1 MFVPG
6 NNLFRLTSRHAL
18 LVIGAGLA
26 AIVVACGSDAAGDDI
41 DSSVAAAA
49 EAVRPSL
56 NAGAAAEADPAAGVQ
71 TDGPPGSVAAAAV
84 TSPAVQ
90 PDSAPV
96 ALALGPGVHDFTL
109 PSTDGENVRLSSF
122 LGEKSVV
129 IVFYRAFW

>member
-1 MFVPG
+1 M
-6 NNLFRLTSRHAL
+6 FRLTSRHAL
-18 LVIGAGLA
+18 LFIGAGLA

-41 DSSVAAAA
+41 DSSVAAVV
-49 EAVRPSL
+49 AVRPSL
-56 NAGAAAEADPAAGVQ
+56 TAGAAAEADPPAGVR
-71 TDGPPGSVAAAAV
+71 TDGPPDSVAAAAV

-109 PSTDGENVRLSSF
+109 PSTDGKNVRLSSF

>member
-41 DSSVAAAA
+41 DSSVAAVV
-49 EAVRPSL
+49 AVRPSL
-56 NAGAAAEADPAAGVQ
+56 AGDAAAEADPPDGMQ
-71 TDGPPGSVAAAAV
+71 TDGPPDSVAAAAV

>member
-41 DSSVAAAA
+41 DSSV
-49 EAVRPSL
+49 V
-56 NAGAAAEADPAAGVQ
+56 AAAEADPAAGVQ

-109 PSTDGENVRLSSF
+109 
-122 LGEKSVV
+122 
-129 IVFYRAFW
+129 

>member
-1 MFVPG
+1 M
-6 NNLFRLTSRHAL
+6 FRLTSRHAL
-18 LVIGAGLA
+18 LFIGAGLA

-41 DSSVAAAA
+41 DSSVAAAVV
-49 EAVRPSL
+49 AVRPFL
-56 NAGAAAEADPAAGVQ
+56 TAGAAAEADPPAGVR
-71 TDGPPGSVAAAAV
+71 TDGPPDSVAAAAV

-109 PSTDGENVRLSSF
+109 PSTEGKNVRLSSF